1 MSDSSDLPARRAEV
15 SRGTKETQVQVQLN
29 LDGAGTGA
37 FDTPVGFL
45 NHMLDLLTRHALIDL
60 TVRASGDTEVD
71 LHHITEDIGICLGR
85 ALNDALG
92 EKKGITRY
100 GHAFVPMDEALA
112 RVVVDLGGRPYF
124 VYRVS
129 FDRPKVGKFDTELVE
144 EFLRAFCVHAKMN
157 LHVLS
162 EYGKNSHHV
171 AESIFKALAR
181 ALRTACS
188 LDPRVSGVPSTKGT
202 L

>member
-1 MSDSSDLPARRAEV
+1 VRKSLVDRE
-15 SRGTKETQVQVQLN
+15 TKETKIHIELN
-29 LDGAGTGA
+29 IDGQGKARLDRG
-37 FDTPVGFL
+37 VGFL
-45 NHMLDLLTRHALIDL
+45 NHMLELFARHGRMDL
-60 TVRASGDTEVD
+60 TIQANGDTLVD
-71 LHHITEDIGICLGR
+71 DHHTVEDIGICLGR

-92 EKKGITRY
+92 EKKGIARY

-129 FDRPKVGKFDTELVE
+129 FDRPKVGEFDTELVE

-162 EYGKNSHHV
+162 EYGKNSHHI

-181 ALRTACS
+181 ALFMAT
-188 LDPRVSGVPSTKGT
+188 RVESEDLGVPSTKGV